1 LVSTLRSTR
10 SRNRFQRASRG
21 LRLADRAR
29 PGRETGSTGS
39 QDRQIESGFTLLE
52 LLIVVALIGIIAALA
67 VPQFKHTPLKAKE
80 AVLKE
85 DLYILRDVI
94 DQHFTDK
101 GKYPS
106 TLQDLVEA
114 GYLRKIPSDPITG
127 SAESWVI
134 ETVPA
139 AEGEEA
145 GGVYDVHSGAP
156 GTALD
161 GTSYTDW

>member
-1 LVSTLRSTR
+1 MS
-10 SRNRFQRASRG
+10 
-21 LRLADRAR
+21 
-29 PGRETGSTGS
+29 ETGALPVRPVDGPGFHRGDPTA
-39 QDRQIESGFTLLE
+39 IERGFTLLE

-67 VPQFKHTPLKAKE
+67 VPQFKHTPQKAKE

-106 TLQDLVEA
+106 TLQDLVDS
-114 GYLRKIPSDPITG
+114 GYIRKIPVDPITG
-127 SAESWVI
+127 SSETWVI
-134 ETVPA
+134 ETA
-139 AEGEEA
+139 SAEEGEDA

-161 GTSYTDW
+161 GTSYAEW